1 VRQRRHQKSIMNSF
15 VTFFHL
21 IMCAACVSCTLNQD
35 ASQIFQ
41 SAGASLRE
49 SVASKQDTS
58 IRSLR
63 SFTPLLSGS
72 LATNEYYVTTLYN
85 PPSTTCNEFIGAISY
100 ETNVCIPGTIIDATS
115 TEFFSIKTLPN
126 GVQESTYSDESCMS
140 KIKMTA
146 TDFHKTCFNN
156 SMNYNT
162 PTFAIPYTGAH
173 VEIR

>member
-1 VRQRRHQKSIMNSF
+1 VRHRRHKKSIMNSF
-15 VTFFHL
+15 ITFFHL
-21 IMCAACVSCTLNQD
+21 ITSAACVSCTLNRY

-72 LATNEYYVTTLYN
+72 LATNEYYLTTFYN
-85 PPSTTCNEFIGAISY
+85 PSTTCSEFFGTISY

-115 TEFFSIKTLPN
+115 TEYFSIKTLPN

-146 TDFHKTCFNN
+146 TNFHKTCFNN

-162 PTFAIPYTGAH
+162 PSFAVPYTGAH